1 MSPLDLLDLRDHTVV
16 LTGGS
21 GALGTPIIE
30 TLLRHGARV
39 AVADQKAPPLTD
51 GQLGADERLFTDDRL
66 LFVDCDLTADAT
78 AGLILDTVT
87 DRWGLPGTVCAHA
100 GLARSAPLPE
110 HSLADYDD
118 VMRLN
123 ARAAYA
129 LAREASRRW
138 MAAGVPGHL
147 IFTGSWV
154 QDVPWPGIAPY
165 AASKAALRSLARSF
179 ARELAPHGIRANVV
193 APGIVDAGMARHQ
206 WDTEPDYRRR
216 ASRAIPLGRL
226 QPAES
231 VAHAVLFLCSPMAS
245 YMTGST
251 LVVDGGASLY
261 PMDEDD

>member
-1 MSPLDLLDLRDHTVV
+1 MSLLDLRDQIIV

-21 GALGTPIIE
+21 GALGVPIAEI
-30 TLLRHGARV
+30 LLQHGARV
-39 AVADQKAPPLTD
+39 AVADRQPPPLS
-51 GQLGADERLFTDDRL
+51 DERL
-66 LFVDCDLTADAT
+66 LFVECDLTADST
-78 AGLILDTVT
+78 PESLLDAVEAH
-87 DRWGLPGTVCAHA
+87 WGTPDTVCAHA

-110 HSLADYDD
+110 HSLADYDA
-118 VMRLN
+118 VMDLN

-138 MAAGVPGHL
+138 MDAGTPGNL

-165 AASKAALRSLARSF
+165 AASKAALRSIARSF
-179 ARELAPHGIRANVV
+179 ARELAPQHIRANVV

-226 QPAES
+226 QPPES

-245 YMTGST
+245 YMTGAT

-261 PMDEDD
+261 PMDDDD